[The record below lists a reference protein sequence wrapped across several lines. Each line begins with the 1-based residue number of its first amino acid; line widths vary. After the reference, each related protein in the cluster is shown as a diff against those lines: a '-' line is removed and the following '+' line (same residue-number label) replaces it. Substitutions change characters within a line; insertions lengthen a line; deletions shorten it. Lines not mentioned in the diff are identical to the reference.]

1 MLIAAQ
7 FEYIPGKV
15 IEKQDDDIIYNVT
28 FPMECAAFCINE
40 QRFVCNSFDFCSN
53 ECRLSRA
60 HIGDGSAVVVDST
73 TCDHFSS
80 KCSCSQLL
88 IFNPFTKTNEPR
100 HVISKHVAF

>member
-1 MLIAAQ
+1 MHFFFKCFIINYMLIAAQ

-80 KCSCSQLL
+80 KCSC
-88 IFNPFTKTNEPR
+88 
-100 HVISKHVAF
+100 